1 MTKYYYKPIKNM
13 VADTYLENAGVSLFS
28 DGDFELNAVLIIEA
42 LTEDGSYN
50 IRKSITHIPHWEL
63 FKVED

>member
-1 MTKYYYKPIKNM
+1 M
-13 VADTYLENAGVSLFS
+13 VADSYQENAGISLFP
-28 DGDFELNAVLIIEA
+28 DGEFELNAVLIVEA
-42 LTEDGSYN
+42 LNEDGSYD